1 MRRILCVAAIVS
13 LACGCSPSLPPK
25 PATYPVHGTVSL
37 NGEPVHGG
45 NIKFKPVAPANGP
58 AGQAPV
64 AKDGTYK
71 AFVFVDQDGLVPGE
85 FAVEIETDM
94 RTATLLGA
102 EPTMIPAKYQ
112 KSETSELKCTVKA
125 EDNTIDFNLE

>member
-13 LACGCSPSLPPK
+13 LAGGCSPSLPPK
-25 PATYPVHGTVSL
+25 PKTYPVHGTVSL
-37 NGEPVHGG
+37 NGSPIHGG
-45 NIKFKPVAPANGP
+45 HIEFKPVDPAHVL
-58 AGQAPV
+58 AGQGQIS
-64 AKDGTYK
+64 KDGAYK

-85 FAVEIETDM
+85 FEIEIETDM
-94 RTATLLGA
+94 RTAALLGV
-102 EPTMIPAKYQ
+102 EPTKIPAKYE